1 MAEVSKTRLVWGD
14 GKTGLALGGNART
27 KRVIWNGLVKA
38 TTCLSTSGAFYLL
51 AYACGFAYFQSLIA
65 LVFSFTSSLLG
76 ILCNAALSYCELLD
90 NPLEDMPDDT
100 PPVWV

>member
-14 GKTGLALGGNART
+14 GKTGLALEGDART
-27 KRVIWNGLVKA
+27 KRAIWNGLVGA
-38 TTCLSTSGAFYLL
+38 ATCLSTSGAFYLL
-51 AYACGFAYFQSLIA
+51 AYACGISYFQSLSA
-65 LVFSFTSSLLG
+65 LVFSYTGSLLG